1 VGDVSFRATSSLL
14 SSSVW
19 FLCCVPGS
27 KDVHPHPVASEFAH
41 HPDLLVLRESVLSAL
56 WITLCCT
63 EGVSRLFAC
72 DSHSPLLSF
81 IESASRGD
89 VAGVLDI
96 SSGGLLSG
104 IGDVIRQPSL
114 DAADVNYLA
123 ISCLWQV
130 VFTDPVHSLP
140 QLLQDEVR
148 FRSCIRLRSC
158 LCVTLSL
165 HVSGSLLPVRRMR
178 LALHHAVVLL
188 SVDSPA
194 RSRRCCSPTC
204 CLTTRCRLHIGC
216 MRCGA
221 CCV

>member
-1 VGDVSFRATSSLL
+1 
-14 SSSVW
+14 
-19 FLCCVPGS
+19 
-27 KDVHPHPVASEFAH
+27 VASEFAH

-63 EGVSRLFAC
+63 EGVSRC
-72 DSHSPLLSF
+72 DSHSPLFSS

-148 FRSCIRLRSC
+148 ISSDSVRV
-158 LCVTLSL
+158 CV
-165 HVSGSLLPVRRMR
+165 
-178 LALHHAVVLL
+178 
-188 SVDSPA
+188 
-194 RSRRCCSPTC
+194 
-204 CLTTRCRLHIGC
+204 
-216 MRCGA
+216 
-221 CCV
+221 